1 MGASTMNRVVRAAA
15 IQATPLFLDKRR
27 TIEKFADLIESAGRE
42 GAQFV
47 VTPETGI
54 PGYPYWRGS
63 FGFTDA
69 STAKDWR
76 DTVLAYYRESVSI
89 ERDLA
94 PLQKAARAVGA
105 VCVVG
110 ISEQDDRPGS
120 QTLYNTQVFIGK
132 DGAILGRHRKLMPT
146 YQERF
151 FWGMGDAS
159 DLKVFDTE
167 IGKIGGL
174 VCFENHVTL
183 FKAAMAAKGEEI
195 HAACWPG
202 YWRYTGD
209 TMSTRDMSGTVGPWH
224 TCDQDCAIREY
235 AFETQAFV
243 VSANMIQPASSV
255 PDHFPYKSRSNFSAA
270 VGGSAIINPFGMYLA
285 EPAIGKETTV
295 YADLHLDDRIV
306 AKNIFDCMGHYARW
320 DVVSLNLREGGWSPT
335 VPAAAGSA
343 PSPERLEELAIKY
356 GMRKELLA
364 ALMDDLAGT

>member
-1 MGASTMNRVVRAAA
+1 MLNNDVIRAAA
-15 IQATPLFLDKRR
+15 IQATPVFLDKRR
-27 TIEKFADLIESAGRE
+27 TIEKYAGLIEAAGRD
-42 GAQFV
+42 GAQLV
-47 VTPETGI
+47 VTPETGV

-76 DTVLAYYRESVSI
+76 DTVIAYYRESVSI

-94 PLQKAARAVGA
+94 PIQKAARAA
-105 VCVVG
+105 STYCVLG
-110 ISEQDDRPGS
+110 ISEQDERPGS

-151 FWGMGDAS
+151 FWGMGDAA
-159 DLKVFDTE
+159 DLRVFDTE
-167 IGKIGGL
+167 IGKLGGL

-202 YWRYTGD
+202 YWRYTGE

-224 TCDQDCAIREY
+224 TCDQDSAIREY
-235 AFETQAFV
+235 AFETQSFV

-255 PDHFPYKSRSNFSAA
+255 PDDFPYKSRSNFAA
-270 VGGSAIINPFGMYLA
+270 AMGGSAIVNPFGMYLVEPKIGEEATIHA
-285 EPAIGKETTV
+285 E
-295 YADLHLDDRIV
+295 LHLEDRIV

-320 DVVSLNLREGGWSPT
+320 DVVSLNLREDGWSPT
-335 VPAAAGSA
+335 NAAAA
-343 PSPERLEELAIKY
+343 RTTLTPERMEELATKY
-356 GMRKELLA
+356 SVRKELLD
-364 ALMDDLAGT
+364 ALVKDLAGT